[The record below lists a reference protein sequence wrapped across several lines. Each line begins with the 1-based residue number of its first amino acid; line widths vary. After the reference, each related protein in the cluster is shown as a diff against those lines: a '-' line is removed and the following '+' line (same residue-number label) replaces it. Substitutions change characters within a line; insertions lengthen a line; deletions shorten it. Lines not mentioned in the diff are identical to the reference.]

1 MRRGTDSKKNGY
13 YQAVCLPC
21 GFPFLFRRSHHI
33 RLVSQT
39 RYSNNSLNIIY
50 DKLCLYLPK
59 SSCPHSLLPILRNRI
74 RDVPIQLV
82 QRILNKLIAHFN
94 IFRPTKPQN
103 SQRTLVLLTRSRLL
117 SQLRIKSTFSILFSP
132 C

>member
-1 MRRGTDSKKNGY
+1 MT
-13 YQAVCLPC
+13 
-21 GFPFLFRRSHHI
+21 
-33 RLVSQT
+33 
-39 RYSNNSLNIIY
+39 Y

-74 RDVPIQLV
+74 RDIPIQLV

-117 SQLRIKSTFSILFSP
+117 SQLRIKSTFSVLSSHMLRIARKRVYSSTTINVSSSSLISSFKKFSWSSFSKKSN
-132 C
+132 